1 MLCKRRKIDNNTK
14 IIIPCLK
21 SVSKSVTAWNTV
33 GPGFCV
39 QITEKNSTI
48 GLWENLDAFQGF
60 ISPAF
65 EGMVMSIHEAS
76 EVTII
81 EKIKLSHVRTSVD
94 ISTWILQNIYVS
106 KCLASK
112 NLIFNRLI
120 SWNYQNDM
128 MMTSLSI
135 ME

>member
-1 MLCKRRKIDNNTK
+1 MYRNHLAKLYCLCYAKGGKLLITEK
-14 IIIPCLK
+14 IITLCLK
-21 SVSKSVTAWNTV
+21 SVSKSVTVWNTV

-39 QITEKNSTI
+39 QITEKNSMI
-48 GLWENLDAFQGF
+48 GLWENLDALQGF

-94 ISTWILQNIYVS
+94 ISTWIVQNIYVS

-112 NLIFNRLI
+112 
-120 SWNYQNDM
+120 
-128 MMTSLSI
+128 TSFLTD
-135 ME
+135 